1 MRVTPITNTVVD
13 VLALDS
19 PFILGGNAVV
29 YGGNGIVLQGAD
41 DVAGF
46 SNNPETL
53 ATTTTAEPFK
63 NVTLKYRYIRVS
75 TANTMLLLNN

>member
-19 PFILGGNAVV
+19 PFILGGDAVV
-29 YGGNGIVLQGAD
+29 YGGNGIILLGSD
-41 DVAGF
+41 DTNF
-46 SNNPETL
+46 SNPATL

-63 NVTLKYRYIRVS
+63 NVTLSHRYIRVS

>member
-19 PFILGGNAVV
+19 PFILGGDAVV
-29 YGGNGIVLQGAD
+29 YGGNGIILQGSD
-41 DVAGF
+41 DTNF
-46 SNNPETL
+46 SNPVTL

-63 NVTLKYRYIRVS
+63 NVTLSHRYIRVS

>member
-29 YGGNGIVLQGAD
+29 YGGNGIILQGSD
-41 DVAGF
+41 DAANFANAV
-46 SNNPETL
+46 TL

-63 NVTLKYRYIRVS
+63 NVTLSHRYIRVS
-75 TANTMLLLNN
+75 TSNTMLLLNN